1 MNLFLPSKEPPLLL
15 NNPCE
20 LEAKNLCFTSGEKRG
35 IPASSSDKRVIDGF
49 DIKVLTE
56 INFVSI

>member
-1 MNLFLPSKEPPLLL
+1 MNLFVPFKEPPLLL
-15 NNPCE
+15 SNPCE
-20 LEAKNLCFTSGEKRG
+20 LEAKNLCFTSGEQVDV
-35 IPASSSDKRVIDGF
+35 PASFSDKRVIDGF

>member
-1 MNLFLPSKEPPLLL
+1 MNLFLPSKEPALLL
-15 NNPCE
+15 SNLCE
-20 LEAKNLCFTSGEKRG
+20 LEAKNLCFTSGEQVD

>member
-1 MNLFLPSKEPPLLL
+1 MNLSLPPKKPPLLL

-20 LEAKNLCFTSGEKRG
+20 LEAKNLCFTSGERVHV
-35 IPASSSDKRVIDGF
+35 PASFSDKRVIDSF

-56 INFVSI
+56 VNFVSM

>member
-1 MNLFLPSKEPPLLL
+1 MNLFLPPKKPPLLL

-20 LEAKNLCFTSGEKRG
+20 LEAKNLCFTSGELVDV
-35 IPASSSDKRVIDGF
+35 PASFSDKRVIDGF
-49 DIKVLTE
+49 DIRVLSE